1 MSLTAGGTQPCPQA
15 MAGYMSWKIMAEIRC
30 CQVVWSEGR
39 RPRQA
44 IDTTVGRS
52 ARGMS
57 CDYHVTRVADKGR
70 GLCMKLID
78 QFH

>member
-15 MAGYMSWKIMAEIRC
+15 MAGYMSWKIMAEIRR

-52 ARGMS
+52 A
-57 CDYHVTRVADKGR
+57 
-70 GLCMKLID
+70 
-78 QFH
+78 